1 MPQHGPPPAPT
12 NPKYQSPSEVDD
24 HGIEDELR
32 SPILQPRRRATRRKS
47 TPSNFAPSERI
58 ASQHHHR
65 QLPRIKLTRSP
76 TVAVD
81 ESLSDEEQDEQD
93 EPFAKEDR
101 QQAINR
107 THPFGIRVWNPPLY
121 HDHNPGTD
129 SDDIGISD
137 HVVSSWT
144 LIFNFLWTPLFG
156 WWLSLLV
163 LFCGIICMVLAR
175 TPAQPSYGRILC
187 SLAGYLFFPF
197 NKSVRCSIRHGL
209 NLEGERQVPTSCQG
223 ERVSCTTSEYGQL
236 LRFPRLSYGS
246 RVQALNAD
254 RRFEQLSQR
263 TLEPID
269 SPKLF
274 LFSSQWSA
282 EKLFFFIALYIL
294 LLPAFL
300 LVATICWCSVLPLP
314 MARML
319 VRLLRNLDSRALHLS
334 FECNSKITSSAGAEE
349 GKLLLYNH
357 MFIDIKSWK
366 YSFGGVNIVLINL
379 MTIATLTTFDWLIL
393 VKCFHLHSLGISP
406 SLLFFGSLSGIIPLA
421 YVIGQAVASISTQS
435 SMGTSAAVNAMFSTI
450 FEVIFYCVALRQGK
464 SELVQGCIIGSI
476 LAGVLFLPGLSMC
489 FGALKRKTQR
499 FNSKSAG
506 VTSTMLLFAMI
517 GVFSPT
523 LFYAVYGT
531 YVMRCGDCPQNMAA
545 VLHLQKDSRAAIPG
559 CRTCSISQ
567 QLNLNEPIYIEM
579 LKPFSY
585 LCAFLLALAYVIGL
599 WFTLRTHSA
608 VIWNEGK
615 ERHHDESLSRHGPI
629 PSHERH
635 AVASQPISKRPSYSR
650 QNQRLSSFG
659 GMVPTPCDVI
669 SEAPEFSQ
677 QEDHSVSENTT
688 LAPHLANTERPPRDE
703 EVHHVPNWSRRKSLL
718 ILITATLFYCLL
730 ATILI
735 DAVDTILQEFYIEE
749 RFLGLTVFALI
760 PNATEIWNAILFAAN
775 GNIAL
780 SVEIGSAY
788 ALQVCLLQIP
798 ALVFFSAVF
807 QSPGH
812 QQIDYVFTMVLPQW
826 DMFVVI
832 FSVFLHGY
840 MQNEGRSNY
849 FKGSILLLSYVA
861 VMIGFFLSDK
871 RD

>member
-1 MPQHGPPPAPT
+1 MPQHDPPPAPT
-12 NPKYQSPSEVDD
+12 NSKHKPPSDD
-24 HGIEDELR
+24 DDYEIEDE
-32 SPILQPRRRATRRKS
+32 PHPQIPQPRRRATRRKS
-47 TPSNFAPSERI
+47 TPSSFAPSERI
-58 ASQHHHR
+58 DSQHHR
-65 QLPRIKLTRSP
+65 RPLPRIKLTRSP

-81 ESLSDEEQDEQD
+81 ESLSDEEQDGQD

-121 HDHNPGTD
+121 HDYNPGAD
-129 SDDIGISD
+129 NDDIWISD

-144 LIFNFLWTPLFG
+144 LISNILWTLLFG
-156 WWLSLLV
+156 WWLGLLV
-163 LFCGIICMVLAR
+163 LFCGIVCLVLAR

-197 NKSVRCSIRHGL
+197 NKSVRYIIRHSPDP
-209 NLEGERQVPTSCQG
+209 EGERQVPTSCQG
-223 ERVSCTTSEYGQL
+223 EQPPYTTSEYGQL

-246 RVQALNAD
+246 RTRALDAD
-254 RRFEQLSQR
+254 RGVEQLSQQI
-263 TLEPID
+263 LEPID
-269 SPKLF
+269 SLKPSLF
-274 LFSSQWSA
+274 PNQWSA
-282 EKLFFFIALYIL
+282 EKTLFSIALYFL

-300 LVATICWCSVLPLP
+300 LVATICWCLVLPLP
-314 MARML
+314 MSRML
-319 VRLLRNLDSRALHLS
+319 VRLLRSLQTRALDLS
-334 FECNSKITSSAGAEE
+334 FEHNSKTASSAAAEE
-349 GKLLLYNH
+349 GTLLFYNYV
-357 MFIDIKSWK
+357 FIDIRSWK
-366 YSFGGVNIVLINL
+366 HSFGGVNIVLINL
-379 MTIATLTTFDWLIL
+379 MTIATLTAFNWLIL
-393 VKCFHLHSLGISP
+393 IKCFHLHSLGLLP

-489 FGALKRKTQR
+489 CGALKRKTQR

-531 YVMRCGDCPQNMAA
+531 YVMRCGDCSQNMTA
-545 VLHLQKDSRAAIPG
+545 VLQKESRAAIPE

-567 QLNLNEPIYIEM
+567 QLNLNDPLYVEI

-608 VIWNEGK
+608 AIWNEGK
-615 ERHHDESLSRHGPI
+615 ERHHDESLSRHNPTQ
-629 PSHERH
+629 SHGRH
-635 AVASQPISKRPSYSR
+635 AAGSQPVSKRPSYSG
-650 QNQRLSSFG
+650 QNQRRSSYG
-659 GMVPTPCDVI
+659 GMVSTPCDVI
-669 SEAPEFSQ
+669 SEAPEFNQ
-677 QEDHSVSENTT
+677 QEDHSMPENTT
-688 LAPHLANTERPPRDE
+688 LAPHLANVEPPFRGE
-703 EVHHVPNWSRRKSLL
+703 EVRHVPSWSRRKSLL
-718 ILITATLFYCLL
+718 VLVTATVFYCLL

-798 ALVFFSAVF
+798 SLVFFSAVF

-812 QQIDYVFTMVLPQW
+812 QQLDHVFAMVLPQW

-861 VMIGFFLSDK
+861 VMIGFFLSGK

>member
-1 MPQHGPPPAPT
+1 MPQHDTPPAPI
-12 NPKYQSPSEVDD
+12 NSKHQPPSEDD
-24 HGIEDELR
+24 DYEIEDEPR
-32 SPILQPRRRATRRKS
+32 PPIPQPRRRAARRKS
-47 TPSNFAPSERI
+47 TPSSFAPSERI

-65 QLPRIKLTRSP
+65 PLPRIKLTRSS

-81 ESLSDEEQDEQD
+81 ESLSDEDQDET
-93 EPFAKEDR
+93 FAKEDR
-101 QQAINR
+101 QQVINR

-121 HDHNPGTD
+121 HDYNPAAD
-129 SDDIGISD
+129 SNGIGISD
-137 HVVSSWT
+137 HMVSSWT
-144 LIFNFLWTPLFG
+144 LIFNVLWTLLFG
-156 WWLSLLV
+156 WWLGLLV
-163 LFCGIICMVLAR
+163 LFCGIVCLMLAR
-175 TPAQPSYGRILC
+175 TPPQP
-187 SLAGYLFFPF
+187 
-197 NKSVRCSIRHGL
+197 
-209 NLEGERQVPTSCQG
+209 
-223 ERVSCTTSEYGQL
+223 
-236 LRFPRLSYGS
+236 
-246 RVQALNAD
+246 
-254 RRFEQLSQR
+254 
-263 TLEPID
+263 
-269 SPKLF
+269 
-274 LFSSQWSA
+274 
-282 EKLFFFIALYIL
+282 
-294 LLPAFL
+294 
-300 LVATICWCSVLPLP
+300 
-314 MARML
+314 
-319 VRLLRNLDSRALHLS
+319 SRALGLS
-334 FECNSKITSSAGAEE
+334 FECHSKTASSASAAE
-349 GKLLLYNH
+349 GTLLFYNYV
-357 MFIDIKSWK
+357 FIDIKSWK
-366 YSFGGVNIVLINL
+366 HSFGGVNIVLINL

-393 VKCFHLHSLGISP
+393 MKCFHLHSLSLSP

-545 VLHLQKDSRAAIPG
+545 VLQNDSRAAISE

-567 QLNLNEPIYIEM
+567 QLNLNEPLYVEM

-585 LCAFLLALAYVIGL
+585 LCAFLLALAYFIGL

-615 ERHHDESLSRHGPI
+615 ERHHDESLSRHDPTQ
-629 PSHERH
+629 SHGRH
-635 AVASQPISKRPSYSR
+635 VAGSQPISRRPSYSR

-659 GMVPTPCDVI
+659 GMIPTPCDVI
-669 SEAPEFSQ
+669 PEALEVNQ
-677 QEDHSVSENTT
+677 QTDQSLPENTT
-688 LAPHLANTERPPRDE
+688 LAPQSGNAEGPLCE
-703 EVHHVPNWSRRKSLL
+703 EEAHHVPNWSRRKSLL
-718 ILITATLFYCLL
+718 ILVTATVFYCLL
-730 ATILI
+730 AVILI

-760 PNATEIWNAILFAAN
+760 PNATEIWNAILFATN

-812 QQIDYVFTMVLPQW
+812 HQLDHVFAMVLPRW
-826 DMFVVI
+826 DMFAVI

-861 VMIGFFLSDK
+861 VMIGFFLSGKQD
-871 RD
+871 